1 MLKYNLFLYGIT
13 EFLAAS
19 IQCHMILFQ
28 YADVV
33 LKEHVLSSSSSI
45 LMNWKLKRTAL
56 ILCNIKSVSNII
68 KQYCHCW

>member
-1 MLKYNLFLYGIT
+1 MLKYNLFLYGIAK
-13 EFLAAS
+13 FSVAS

-56 ILCNIKSVSNII
+56 ILCNII